1 MTLIKRVDITNGQWM
16 TWVEIT
22 PTHAEILWFDHEP
35 TEAEAEA
42 FVADWLTQHQYD
54 ETPHQVLS
62 IYDEKEAIEAAVVFI
77 KTTASLTLTKWNN
90 YLATLSFVKK
100 YAVQWF
106 IFKMAEKLA
115 EIRAKWLVK
124 EDQDSWRYKTLL
136 QIVSLIAVLTLG
148 ILAWNFQ
155 LRLRDRC

>member
-42 FVADWLTQHQYD
+42 FVANWLVQHEYD
-54 ETPHQVLS
+54 ETPHQQMV
-62 IYDEKEAIEAAVVFI
+62 IYDAKEAIEAAVVFI

-90 YLATLSFVKK
+90 YLATLSFADK

-115 EIRAKWLVK
+115 EMGDFDISGLT
-124 EDQDSWRYKTLL
+124 EL
-136 QIVSLIAVLTLG
+136 QILGRMKNWLINTPARRIKKIFYG
-148 ILAWNFQ
+148 E
-155 LRLRDRC
+155 

>member
-22 PTHAEILWFDHEP
+22 PTHSEILWFDHEP

-115 EIRAKWLVK
+115 EMGDFDISGFT
-124 EDQDSWRYKTLL
+124 EL
-136 QIVSLIAVLTLG
+136 QILARMKTWLINTPARRIRKIFYGNT
-148 ILAWNFQ
+148 
-155 LRLRDRC
+155 D

>member
-22 PTHAEILWFDHEP
+22 PTHAEVLWFDHEP
-35 TEAEAEA
+35 TEAEAET
-42 FVADWLTQHQYD
+42 FVANWFVQHEYD

-90 YLATLSFVKK
+90 YLATLPFADK

-106 IFKMAEKLA
+106 IMAMANRLA
-115 EIRAKWLVK
+115 EMGDFDISGFT
-124 EDQDSWRYKTLL
+124 EL
-136 QIVSLIAVLTLG
+136 QILARMKTWLINTPARRIKKIFYGVS
-148 ILAWNFQ
+148 
-155 LRLRDRC
+155 

>member
-22 PTHAEILWFDHEP
+22 PTHAEILFLNHEP

-42 FVADWLTQHQYD
+42 FVADWLVQHEYD

-77 KTTASLTLTKWNN
+77 KTTAPFTLTKWNN
-90 YLATLSFVKK
+90 YLATLPYANK

-115 EIRAKWLVK
+115 EMGVFDISGFT
-124 EDQDSWRYKTLL
+124 EL
-136 QIVSLIAVLTLG
+136 QILARMKTWLINTPARRIKKIFYG
-148 ILAWNFQ
+148 NS
-155 LRLRDRC
+155 D

>member
-1 MTLIKRVDITNGQWM
+1 MARIKRVDITNGQWM

-22 PTHAEILWFDHEP
+22 PTHSEVLWLNHEP

-54 ETPHQVLS
+54 ETPHKVLS

-90 YLATLSFVKK
+90 YLATLSYSNK

-115 EIRAKWLVK
+115 EMAEFDISGLTELQILGRMKTWLVNTPARRIRK
-124 EDQDSWRYKTLL
+124 IFYGNAD
-136 QIVSLIAVLTLG
+136 
-148 ILAWNFQ
+148 
-155 LRLRDRC
+155 

>member
-1 MTLIKRVDITNGQWM
+1 MARIKRVDITNGQWM

-22 PTHAEILWFDHEP
+22 PTHSEVLWLNHEP

-54 ETPHQVLS
+54 ETPHKVLS

-90 YLATLSFVKK
+90 YLATLSFANK

-115 EIRAKWLVK
+115 EMGDFDISGCT
-124 EDQDSWRYKTLL
+124 EL
-136 QIVSLIAVLTLG
+136 QILARMKTWLINTPARRIRKIFYGNT
-148 ILAWNFQ
+148 
-155 LRLRDRC
+155 D

>member
-1 MTLIKRVDITNGQWM
+1 MARIKRVDITNGQWM

-22 PTHAEILWFDHEP
+22 PTHSEVLWLNHEP

-54 ETPHQVLS
+54 ETPHKVLS

-90 YLATLSFVKK
+90 YLATLSFANK

-106 IFKMAEKLA
+106 IFSTVAVVGYPLILRKRAAEGA
-115 EIRAKWLVK
+115 PPHASESP
-124 EDQDSWRYKTLL
+124 E
-136 QIVSLIAVLTLG
+136 G
-148 ILAWNFQ
+148 
-155 LRLRDRC
+155 

>member
-1 MTLIKRVDITNGQWM
+1 MARIKRVDITNGQWM

-22 PTHAEILWFDHEP
+22 PTHAEILFLNHEP

-54 ETPHQVLS
+54 ETPPQVLS

-90 YLATLSFVKK
+90 YLATLSFAKK

-115 EIRAKWLVK
+115 EMGDFDISGFT
-124 EDQDSWRYKTLL
+124 EL
-136 QIVSLIAVLTLG
+136 QILARMKTWLINTPARRIRKIFYGNT
-148 ILAWNFQ
+148 
-155 LRLRDRC
+155 D

>member
-1 MTLIKRVDITNGQWM
+1 MARIKRVDITNGQWM

-22 PTHAEILWFDHEP
+22 PTHSEVLWLNHEP

-54 ETPHQVLS
+54 ETPHKVLS

-90 YLATLSFVKK
+90 YLATLSYSNK

-115 EIRAKWLVK
+115 EMTEFDISGMTELQILGRMKTWLVNTPARRIRK
-124 EDQDSWRYKTLL
+124 IFYGNAD
-136 QIVSLIAVLTLG
+136 
-148 ILAWNFQ
+148 
-155 LRLRDRC
+155 

>member
-1 MTLIKRVDITNGQWM
+1 MALIKRVDITNGQWM

-22 PTHAEILWFDHEP
+22 PTHSEVLWLNHEP

-54 ETPHQVLS
+54 ETPHKVLS

-90 YLATLSFVKK
+90 YLATLSYSNK

-115 EIRAKWLVK
+115 EMAEFDISGLT
-124 EDQDSWRYKTLL
+124 EL
-136 QIVSLIAVLTLG
+136 QILGRMKTWLINTPARRIRKIFYG
-148 ILAWNFQ
+148 NA
-155 LRLRDRC
+155 D

>member
-1 MTLIKRVDITNGQWM
+1 MALIKRIDITNGQWM

-42 FVADWLTQHQYD
+42 FVANWLTQHKYD

-115 EIRAKWLVK
+115 EMGDFDISGFT
-124 EDQDSWRYKTLL
+124 EL
-136 QIVSLIAVLTLG
+136 QI
-148 ILAWNFQ
+148 LARMKTWFINTPARRIRKIFYGNA
-155 LRLRDRC
+155 D